1 MRPHRPGRYRFGWPA
16 ALFAG
21 GYLVAVVVSGVI
33 AVVRGDGEVVWWLV
47 VRRWRPLEPG
57 WYALVLVLA
66 GGVQGWALWQILRGR
81 VVGQD
86 TAPDRHVRRL
96 RRVLYAYLAVQLI
109 FYVLF
114 LLPSPWWVDV
124 ARDIGRLALVVLF
137 HRVLDGTPRALRFI
151 AFAAGT
157 LGVVGSIGEEV
168 FDELDIR
175 AVEQIFDL
183 VGLDGLLWSLWMAL
197 ILVAQARDGRW
208 GRGAVWSGAA
218 SVVLASLVMPLALG
232 GFDSFSAPAFTVIL
246 GVSGAR
252 AILML
257 VWLARSA
264 HDLAGAVPRR
274 ERPVPARVPLG
285 RWPLPVAAV
294 VLPLLPALAHLAHGL
309 PFWIGPRGAV
319 ESAFRTRF
327 TGSGLLLWLSFDLL
341 VGVGGLAVLVLVAV
355 VRRTRRLVRATACS
369 LVIAAAVGAVTAVT
383 TRAAPDHTAAESLGG
398 DMVFDYE
405 GAQIYPDWM
414 FAPDVETGEIFFG
427 ISPLWHSAAFTVS
440 AIILMSLYGRRPARR
455 SPYRVAVAVAVSVV
469 ALSLLPVADH
479 ARGPFTSRSD
489 CERAR
494 STAGE
499 YGQHVESRPMT
510 GETAFVCEAR
520 GSDGPPFGQG
530 TPDLALVAY
539 GHRLCGVYTRNDP
552 REIARVREASGVD
565 VRGLTYPLDE
575 ICPRAAAIVKARI
588 DAEDREIAEREA
600 EEQRKCDAAPRHRP
614 LIRPESASVRREP
627 LWTDHGV
634 LEAYEED
641 GYNDPFEDGLY
652 ELLEKNG
659 LVAAL
664 PGHLMISIY
673 ADPRVCVTTETYRRR
688 PPVETKGWHHVVEVG
703 YQSPTGEIKLRDA
716 MGGPELPDL
725 AVRGK
730 GHYRIRVHYAWLPW
744 KGEKRAGQRLLI
756 MAYPGRGD
764 EVVVHR
770 ERTDP

>member
-1 MRPHRPGRYRFGWPA
+1 MT
-16 ALFAG
+16 
-21 GYLVAVVVSGVI
+21 AVVVFGVI
-33 AVVRGDGEVVWWLV
+33 AAVSGDSEVVWWLV
-47 VRRWRPLEPG
+47 VHQAWSPPLDMG

-81 VVGQD
+81 VAGED
-86 TAPDRHVRRL
+86 AGPDRHVRRL
-96 RRVLYAYLAVQLI
+96 RRVLYVYLAIRLT
-109 FYVLF
+109 FYLVF
-114 LLPSPWWVDV
+114 FLPSPWWVDI
-124 ARDIGRLALVVLF
+124 ARDVVRLALVVLF
-137 HRVLDGTPRALRFI
+137 HRVLHGTPRALRFV
-151 AFAAGT
+151 ALAAGT

-168 FDELDIR
+168 FDELDVH

-183 VGLDGLLWSLWMAL
+183 AGPDGLLWLLWLLWSLWMVL

-208 GRGAVWSGAA
+208 GGVTVWSGAA
-218 SVVLASLVMPLALG
+218 SMLLALLVVPLAFGLAGDFG
-232 GFDSFSAPAFTVIL
+232 GFRDHAITVIL
-246 GVSGAR
+246 GLFEAQAV
-252 AILML
+252 LML

-264 HDLAGAVPRR
+264 HDLAGPHAGAVPRR
-274 ERPVPARVPLG
+274 ERPLGARAPLG

-294 VLPLLPALAHLAHGL
+294 ALPLLPALAHLAYGL
-309 PFWIGPRGAV
+309 PLWIGPRGAI
-319 ESAFRTRF
+319 ESAFRMHV
-327 TGSGLLLWLSFDLL
+327 TGPGLLLWLGFDLL
-341 VGVGGLAVLVLVAV
+341 IGVGGLAVLVLVAV
-355 VRRTRRLVRATACS
+355 ARRTRRLAQATACT

-383 TRAAPDHTAAESLGG
+383 ARAAPDHTAADLSGG

-414 FAPDVETGEIFFG
+414 FTPDVETGEIFFG

-455 SPYRVAVAVAVSVV
+455 SPYRVAVAVAASVV
-469 ALSLLPVADH
+469 TLCLLPAADH

-489 CERAR
+489 CERPR
-494 STAGE
+494 SAAGE
-499 YGQHVESRPMT
+499 YGRHIESRPMT

-520 GSDGPPFGQG
+520 RSDGAPFSQN

-552 REIARVREASGVD
+552 REIARVRESSGVD
-565 VRGLTYPLDE
+565 VRGLTYALAE
-575 ICPRAAAIVKARI
+575 ICPRAAAIVKANS
-588 DAEDREIAEREA
+588 DEEDRVIAEWKA
-600 EEQRKCDAAPRHRP
+600 EQQRICDGAPRHRP

-627 LWTDHGV
+627 LLTDYGN

-641 GYNDPFEDGLY
+641 GENDPFEDGLY
-652 ELLEKNG
+652 ELLEKNE

-664 PGHLMISIY
+664 PGHMVIDVYSD
-673 ADPRVCVTTETYRRR
+673 AVTCVTTETYRRR

-703 YQSPTGEIKLRDA
+703 YRSPTGEIKLGDP
-716 MGGPELPDL
+716 MGGAELPDL
-725 AVRGK
+725 ALHGRSGD
-730 GHYRIRVHYAWLPW
+730 YRIRVHYAWLPW
-744 KGEKRAGQRLLI
+744 KGEKRGAQRLLI

>member
-21 GYLVAVVVSGVI
+21 GYLVAVVVIG
-33 AVVRGDGEVVWWLV
+33 AVSGDGEVVWRLV
-47 VRRWRPLEPG
+47 VHRRWRPMEPG
-57 WYALVLVLA
+57 WYVLSLVLL
-66 GGVQGWALWQILRGR
+66 GGMQGWALWQILRGR
-81 VVGQD
+81 AAGQD
-86 TAPDRHVRRL
+86 VAPDRHVRRL
-96 RRVLYAYLAVQLI
+96 RRVLYAYLAVQLT
-109 FYVLF
+109 FYVAF
-114 LLPSPWWVDV
+114 FLPSPWWVDV
-124 ARDIGRLALVVLF
+124 ARDVGRLALVVLF
-137 HRVLDGTPRALRFI
+137 HRVLDGTPRALRFV
-151 AFAAGT
+151 ALAAGT

-168 FDELDIR
+168 LDELDVR

-183 VGLDGLLWSLWMAL
+183 LGLSGWLWSLWMAL

-208 GRGAVWSGAA
+208 GRVTVWSGAA
-218 SVVLASLVMPLALG
+218 SMVLAFLVMPLALG
-232 GFDSFSAPAFTVIL
+232 LSGGFGGPVITVTFVL
-246 GVSGAR
+246 FGAR
-252 AILML
+252 SVLML

-264 HDLAGAVPRR
+264 HDLAGPHAGAVPRR
-274 ERPVPARVPLG
+274 EGPAPARARLG

-294 VLPLLPALAHLAHGL
+294 VL
-309 PFWIGPRGAV
+309 
-319 ESAFRTRF
+319 
-327 TGSGLLLWLSFDLL
+327 
-341 VGVGGLAVLVLVAV
+341 
-355 VRRTRRLVRATACS
+355 
-369 LVIAAAVGAVTAVT
+369 
-383 TRAAPDHTAAESLGG
+383 
-398 DMVFDYE
+398 
-405 GAQIYPDWM
+405 
-414 FAPDVETGEIFFG
+414 
-427 ISPLWHSAAFTVS
+427 
-440 AIILMSLYGRRPARR
+440 
-455 SPYRVAVAVAVSVV
+455 
-469 ALSLLPVADH
+469 LSLLPAADH

-494 STAGE
+494 STVGE
-499 YGQHVESRPMT
+499 YGRHVESRPMS
-510 GETAFVCEAR
+510 GEMAFVCEVR
-520 GSDGPPFGQG
+520 GSDGSPFSQSV
-530 TPDLALVAY
+530 PDLALVAY

-565 VRGLTYPLDE
+565 VRGLTHTLAE
-575 ICPRAAAIVKARI
+575 ICPRAAAIVKAAI
-588 DAEDREIAEREA
+588 DEEDREIAEREA

-614 LIRPESASVRREP
+614 LIRPESASVRRQP
-627 LWTDHGV
+627 LWTDYGV

-641 GYNDPFEDGLY
+641 GYNDPFEDGLD

-703 YQSPTGEIKLRDA
+703 YHSPTGEIKLRDA

-744 KGEKRAGQRLLI
+744 KGEKHAGQRLLI

-770 ERTDP
+770 KRTDP

>member
-16 ALFAG
+16 ALLAG
-21 GYLVAVVVSGVI
+21 GYLTAVVVFGVI
-33 AVVRGDGEVVWWLV
+33 AAVSGDGEVVWWLV
-47 VRRWRPLEPG
+47 VRRWWRPLEPG
-57 WYALVLVLA
+57 WYVLPLVLL
-66 GGVQGWALWQILRGR
+66 GGMQGWALWQILRGR
-81 VVGQD
+81 TAGQD
-86 TAPDRHVRRL
+86 VAPDRHVRRL
-96 RRVLYAYLAVQLI
+96 RRVLYAYLAIRLT
-109 FYVLF
+109 FYLVF
-114 LLPSPWWVDV
+114 FLPSPWWVDI
-124 ARDIGRLALVVLF
+124 ARDVVRLALVVLF
-137 HRVLDGTPRALRFI
+137 HRVLAGTPRALRFV
-151 AFAAGT
+151 ALAAGT

-168 FDELDIR
+168 LDELDVH

-183 VGLDGLLWSLWMAL
+183 LGLSGWLWWLWMAL

-208 GRGAVWSGAA
+208 GRVTVWSGAA
-218 SVVLASLVMPLALG
+218 SMALAFLVMPLALG
-232 GFDSFSAPAFTVIL
+232 LSGGFGYPVFTVITS
-246 GVSGAR
+246 VSAVR
-252 AILML
+252 TTLML

-264 HDLAGAVPRR
+264 HDLAGPYAGAVPHQ
-274 ERPVPARVPLG
+274 EGPAPARARLG

-294 VLPLLPALAHLAHGL
+294 AL
-309 PFWIGPRGAV
+309 
-319 ESAFRTRF
+319 
-327 TGSGLLLWLSFDLL
+327 
-341 VGVGGLAVLVLVAV
+341 
-355 VRRTRRLVRATACS
+355 
-369 LVIAAAVGAVTAVT
+369 
-383 TRAAPDHTAAESLGG
+383 
-398 DMVFDYE
+398 
-405 GAQIYPDWM
+405 
-414 FAPDVETGEIFFG
+414 
-427 ISPLWHSAAFTVS
+427 
-440 AIILMSLYGRRPARR
+440 
-455 SPYRVAVAVAVSVV
+455 
-469 ALSLLPVADH
+469 LSLLPAADH

-494 STAGE
+494 STVGE

-510 GETAFVCEAR
+510 GEMAFVCEVR
-520 GSDGPPFGQG
+520 GADGSSFMQS

-552 REIARVREASGVD
+552 REIARVREAGGVD
-565 VRGLTYPLDE
+565 VRGLTHTLAE
-575 ICPRAAAIVKARI
+575 ICPRAAAIVKAAI

-614 LIRPESASVRREP
+614 LIRPESASVRRQP
-627 LWTDHGV
+627 LWTDYGV

-641 GYNDPFEDGLY
+641 GYNDPFEDGLD

-703 YQSPTGEIKLRDA
+703 YHSPTGEIKLRDA

-744 KGEKRAGQRLLI
+744 KGEKYAGQRLLI